1 MSGLLSDLFS
11 HQSWADAEHWK
22 AFEAFPKALEDEA
35 IRKRLH
41 LYEVVDHIH
50 LVQYAFPAIARKDAS
65 FKPAS
70 LADFATMAALKQYAM
85 DFRRD
90 IAALVKN
97 ISEAQLAE
105 EVTIPWFNN
114 PPLTLSVERALLQA
128 AMHSHYHRG
137 QNATRLRELGGE
149 PPLTDFIVWYWKGQ
163 PQPQWT

>member
-1 MSGLLSDLFS
+1 MNGLLSDLFA

-35 IRKRLH
+35 IRKRL
-41 LYEVVDHIH
+41 YHIH
-50 LVQYAFPAIARKDAS
+50 LVQHAFSAIARKDAS

-85 DFRRD
+85 DFHRD

-105 EVTIPWFNN
+105 EVKIPWFNN

>member
-1 MSGLLSDLFS
+1 MITLLSDLFS

-35 IRKRLH
+35 IRQRL
-41 LYEVVDHIH
+41 YHIH
-50 LVQYAFPAIARKDAS
+50 LVQHAFSAIARKDAS

-85 DFRRD
+85 DFHRD

-128 AMHSHYHRG
+128 VMHSHYHRG

-163 PQPQWT
+163 PQPKWI